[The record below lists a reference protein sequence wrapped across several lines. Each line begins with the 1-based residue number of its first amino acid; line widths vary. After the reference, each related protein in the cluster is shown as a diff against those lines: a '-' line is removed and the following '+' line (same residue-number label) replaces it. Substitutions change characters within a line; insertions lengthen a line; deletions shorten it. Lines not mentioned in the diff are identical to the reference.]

1 MKKKTIITLIV
12 LLILSITWYTYYQYD
27 KENLKIDY
35 YNFQQLEKAKEV
47 VERFEKSWERFPLP
61 VHTLYDFN
69 YGYTWDFK
77 SWFEA
82 NIHPLNNTYCYDVY
96 YDRNP
101 TWPWYVF
108 TFWFKLHSKL
118 FKLFNWWEYYKYP
131 NWVHKSKPSKQCK
144 KEMEISSK
152 LWWYTWIPSCAW
164 LNADY
169 YDYMEAVNNPC
180 KKQ

>member
-1 MKKKTIITLIV
+1 MKKKTIITLLV
-12 LLILSITWYTYYQYD
+12 LIILSIAWYTYYQYD

-35 YNFQQLEKAKEV
+35 YNFKQLWKAKEV
-47 VERFEKSWERFPLP
+47 VENLDWEQKYYPADNL
-61 VHTLYDFN
+61 DSFN
-69 YGYTWDFK
+69 YQFDT
-77 SWFEA
+77 
-82 NIHPLNNTYCYDVY
+82 NIEPLDKRYCYDVY
-96 YDRNP
+96 YSYFIEKKDY
-101 TWPWYVF
+101 TF

-131 NWVHKSKPSKQCK
+131 NWVHKSKPSEQCK

-164 LNADY
+164 LNY
-169 YDYMEAVNNPC
+169 YYYRYMEIVNNPC